1 MKSVKRRWLVV
12 AVPTMMALSPS
23 VVQVLYRKSKGKN
36 ALRHSPDGASAA
48 WHDFQMTKKERK
60 TWA

>member
-1 MKSVKRRWLVV
+1 VARRWLIV

-23 VVQVLYRKSKGKN
+23 AVQVLYRKSKRKN
-36 ALRHSPDGASAA
+36 ALGHSPDSTSAA

-60 TWA
+60 TWV